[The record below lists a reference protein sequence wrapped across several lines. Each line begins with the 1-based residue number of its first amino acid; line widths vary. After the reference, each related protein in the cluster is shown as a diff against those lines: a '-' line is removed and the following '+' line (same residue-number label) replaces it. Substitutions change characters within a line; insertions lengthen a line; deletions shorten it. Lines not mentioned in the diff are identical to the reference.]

1 MTLKCST
8 DWLIAQVNVL
18 MIFFGIIMSDIGVSG
33 DLALNSESELPDE
46 YLEAIVPA
54 PRNEPDWI
62 QWWIPR
68 HEALAAEVLRRPEAQ
83 ILWFGDSITHLFE
96 TAGRNCWNEFYSPR
110 QAINLG
116 VLGDRTEHLRWRIA
130 HTDFSQCRA
139 KLAIVLI
146 GTNNS
151 GQRRDP
157 APKTIAGISAV
168 LQDLK
173 SVLPQ
178 TRILLLALLPTQYS
192 SKDPHRL
199 LNNEVNE
206 SIRHFA
212 DNKHVFFHDSSHLFI
227 NESGTLNVDRM
238 PDGIHPSPSAYTLW
252 AQDMDDK
259 VTKLLVPRAP
269 KPDMSVI
276 NNLLILTYPV
286 SKGFNY
292 NFAYS
297 TDMNEWNSL
306 GHFFTPDTILRLEFS
321 QSELPSNA
329 FFRLSPILDIQ

>member
-1 MTLKCST
+1 MV
-8 DWLIAQVNVL
+8 IV
-18 MIFFGIIMSDIGVSG
+18 SDIGHSG
-33 DLALNSESELPDE
+33 DQVLSSESDLPEE
-46 YLEAIVPA
+46 YLEAVVPS
-54 PRNEPDWI
+54 PRTEPDWVN
-62 QWWIPR
+62 WWIPR
-68 HEALAAEVLRRPEAQ
+68 HQALAAEVLRRPEAQ

-96 TAGRNCWNEFYSPR
+96 TSGRNCWAEFYAPR

-130 HTDFSQCRA
+130 HTDFSQCQA

-157 APKTIAGISAV
+157 AQKTIAGISAV
-168 LQDLK
+168 LEDLK
-173 SVLPQ
+173 SALPQ
-178 TRILLLALLPTQYS
+178 TRILLLAMLPTQYS
-192 SKDPHRL
+192 PNDPHRL

-206 SIRHFA
+206 AIRHFA

-227 NESGTLNVDRM
+227 SESGTLIVDRM

-252 AQDMDDK
+252 AQDMEDK

-269 KPDMSVI
+269 KPEMSVV
-276 NNLLILTYPV
+276 NNSLILTYPV
-286 SKGFNY
+286 SKGIQY
-292 NFAYS
+292 NLAYS

-306 GHFFTPDTILRLEFS
+306 GHFSTPDTILELEFP

-329 FFRLSPILDIQ
+329 FFRLSPILDIK